1 MGISASQARL
11 LSITARLTS
20 NEYESQ
26 QISNAKMRLATKSEQ
41 ASNEY
46 IAALNTRQLQFVTY
60 DAQGAAVVENLTAN
74 ALYQYSDMKNQYALL
89 NSNGQAM
96 VSTLDAKN
104 FEKATNLTEFL
115 ALYGVDKTYRTES
128 LAANALKLETDSN
141 IDKNGNYLGGVR
153 DYLTAWE
160 AAVDDAISA
169 RYSDPRVEN
178 GPDNALASDERFQ
191 LDKASAF
198 GEYTEALAHYE
209 KQVALFN
216 SGVNVDISGAT
227 ERLSTAKQKY
237 SDTITFD
244 KWVQSKAYETSI
256 AKKDGVYENSMKYYE
271 VLEEFLAEAED
282 LGCTNVTKAGDNGA
296 FKYNDATKAQWYS
309 NLWYKMNGASSDK
322 SVQGNRAANYT
333 VLDPKLA
340 ASKDWLQ
347 DALEQGIISIE
358 VASYKDA
365 SNLVEDE
372 SRPLTVKLQGISWT
386 PTEYAS
392 CIDFTEVDDEAAI
405 AKAEAEYQKKNNE
418 ISAKDKRYQSKIKT
432 LDTEHNALQTQ
443 YESVKSAMTKNI
455 DRSFKTF
462 SG

>member
-11 LSITARLTS
+11 LTITARLTS

-26 QISNAKMRLATKSEQ
+26 QISNAKMRLATQSEQ

-46 IAALNTRQLQFVTY
+46 IAALNIRQLQFVTY
-60 DAQGAAVVENLTAN
+60 DAQGSAVTEDLTAN

-89 NSNGQAM
+89 NSHGQM
-96 VSTLDAKN
+96 LVSTLDAKN
-104 FEKATNLTEFL
+104 FEKSSNLTEFL
-115 ALYGVDKTYRTES
+115 ALYGIEKTYRTES
-128 LAANALKLETDSN
+128 LAKNAEMLEKTSAD
-141 IDKNGNYLGGVR
+141 GGVK
-153 DYLTAWE
+153 DYYDTWAAKIDE
-160 AAVDDAISA
+160 AIRAT
-169 RYSDPRVEN
+169 YSDGHGHDIP
-178 GPDNALASDERFQ
+178 SDQKYQ
-191 LDKASAF
+191 LDKHSAF
-198 GEYTEALAHYE
+198 VEYTEALANYQKQATLYE
-209 KQVALFN
+209 
-216 SGVNVDISGAT
+216 SGVNVNLQDAL

-237 SDTITFD
+237 SETITFD
-244 KWVQSKAYETSI
+244 KWAQSQAAYTTDPTTGARVETEEFKNVQ
-256 AKKDGVYENSMKYYE
+256 KYYE

-282 LGCTNVTKAGDNGA
+282 LGCTNVTKPGDTGA
-296 FKYNDATKAQWYS
+296 FKYNDATKAQWYT

-322 SVQGNRAANYT
+322 SAQGNNAAKYAI
-333 VLDPKLA
+333 LDPKLA
-340 ASKDWLQ
+340 SSKDWIQ
-347 DALEQGIISIE
+347 DALEQGIISLE

-365 SNLVEDE
+365 SNLIEDE

-386 PTEYAS
+386 PTEYGS

-418 ISAKDKRYQSKIKT
+418 ISAKDKRYESKIKT

>member
-60 DAQGAAVVENLTAN
+60 DAQGQAITEALTAN

-89 NSNGQAM
+89 NANGQAM
-96 VSTLDAKN
+96 VSTPDAKN
-104 FEKATNLTEFL
+104 FEKAASLTEFL
-115 ALYGVDKTYRTES
+115 ALYGVEKTYKTES
-128 LAANALKLETDSN
+128 LAKNAQLLETDSN
-141 IDKNGNYLGGVR
+141 AGGVR
-153 DYLTAWE
+153 DYLTKWE
-160 AAVDDAISA
+160 EAIDAAIASRYPDDAGN
-169 RYSDPRVEN
+169 E
-178 GPDNALASDERFQ
+178 GALASDERFQ
-191 LDKASAF
+191 LDKAAAF
-198 GEYTEALAHYE
+198 YEYGEALSFYE
-209 KQVALFN
+209 KQVTLYN

-244 KWVQSKAYETSI
+244 KWVQSKAYETST
-256 AKKDGVYENSMKYYE
+256 AKNDGVYENSMKYYE

-296 FKYNDATKAQWYS
+296 FKYNDATKAQWYT

-386 PTEYAS
+386 PTEYGS

>member
-60 DAQGAAVVENLTAN
+60 DAQGQAITEALTAN

-89 NSNGQAM
+89 NANGQAM

-104 FEKATNLTEFL
+104 FEKAASLTEFL
-115 ALYGVDKTYRTES
+115 ALYGVEKTYKTES
-128 LAANALKLETDSN
+128 LAKNAQLLETDSN
-141 IDKNGNYLGGVR
+141 AGGVR
-153 DYLTAWE
+153 DYLTKWE
-160 AAVDDAISA
+160 EAIDAAIASRYPDDAGN
-169 RYSDPRVEN
+169 E
-178 GPDNALASDERFQ
+178 GALASDERFQ
-191 LDKASAF
+191 LDKAAAF
-198 GEYTEALAHYE
+198 YEYGEALSFYE
-209 KQVALFN
+209 KQVTLYN

-244 KWVQSKAYETSI
+244 KWVQSKAYETST
-256 AKKDGVYENSMKYYE
+256 AKNDGVYENSMKYYE

-296 FKYNDATKAQWYS
+296 FKYNDATKAQWYT

-386 PTEYAS
+386 PTEYGS

>member
-1 MGISASQARL
+1 MGISASQARV

-60 DAQGAAVVENLTAN
+60 DAQGQAITEALTAN

-89 NSNGQAM
+89 NANGQVM

-104 FEKATNLTEFL
+104 FEKAASLTEFL
-115 ALYGVDKTYRTES
+115 ALYGVEKTYKTES
-128 LAANALKLETDSN
+128 LAKNAQLLETDSN
-141 IDKNGNYLGGVR
+141 AGGVR
-153 DYLTAWE
+153 DYLTKWE
-160 AAVDDAISA
+160 EAIDAAIASRYPDDAGN
-169 RYSDPRVEN
+169 V
-178 GPDNALASDERFQ
+178 GALASDERFQ
-191 LDKASAF
+191 LDKAAAF
-198 GEYTEALAHYE
+198 YEYGEALSFYE
-209 KQVALFN
+209 KQVTLYN

-282 LGCTNVTKAGDNGA
+282 LGCTNVTKAGDNGV
-296 FKYNDATKAQWYS
+296 FKYNDATKAQWYT

-365 SNLVEDE
+365 SNWVEDE

-386 PTEYAS
+386 PTEYGS

>member
-60 DAQGAAVVENLTAN
+60 DAQGQAITEALTAN

-89 NSNGQAM
+89 NANGQAM

-104 FEKATNLTEFL
+104 FEKAASLTEFL
-115 ALYGVDKTYRTES
+115 ALYGVEKTYKTES
-128 LAANALKLETDSN
+128 LAQNAQLLETDSN
-141 IDKNGNYLGGVR
+141 AGGVR
-153 DYLTAWE
+153 DYLTKWE
-160 AAVDDAISA
+160 EAIDAAIASRYPDDAGN
-169 RYSDPRVEN
+169 E
-178 GPDNALASDERFQ
+178 GALASDERFQ
-191 LDKASAF
+191 LDKAAAF
-198 GEYTEALAHYE
+198 YEYGEALSFYE
-209 KQVALFN
+209 KQVTLYN

-244 KWVQSKAYETSI
+244 KWVQSKAYETST
-256 AKKDGVYENSMKYYE
+256 AKNDGVYENSMKYYE

-296 FKYNDATKAQWYS
+296 FKYNDATKAQWYT

-386 PTEYAS
+386 PTEYGS

>member
-60 DAQGAAVVENLTAN
+60 DAQGQAITEALTAN

-89 NSNGQAM
+89 NANGQAM

-104 FEKATNLTEFL
+104 FEKAANLTEFL
-115 ALYGVDKTYRTES
+115 ALYGVEKTYKTES
-128 LAANALKLETDSN
+128 LAKNAQLLETDSN
-141 IDKNGNYLGGVR
+141 AGGVR
-153 DYLTAWE
+153 DYLTKWE
-160 AAVDDAISA
+160 EAIDAAIASRYPDDAGN
-169 RYSDPRVEN
+169 E
-178 GPDNALASDERFQ
+178 GALASDERFQ
-191 LDKASAF
+191 LDKAAAF
-198 GEYTEALAHYE
+198 YEYGEALSFYE
-209 KQVALFN
+209 KQVTLYN

-244 KWVQSKAYETSI
+244 KWVQSKAYETST
-256 AKKDGVYENSMKYYE
+256 AKNDGVYENSMKYYE

-296 FKYNDATKAQWYS
+296 FKYNDATKAQWYT

-386 PTEYAS
+386 PTEYGS

>member
-141 IDKNGNYLGGVR
+141 IDKNGNNIGGVR
-153 DYLTAWE
+153 DYLTDWE
-160 AAVDDAISA
+160 NAVEDAISA
-169 RYSDPRVEN
+169 RYPDPRVEN
-178 GPDNALASDERFQ
+178 GPEDALASDERFQ

-198 GEYTEALAHYE
+198 KEYTEALAHYE
-209 KQVALFN
+209 KQVALYN
-216 SGVNVDISGAT
+216 SGVNVDLATAT

-244 KWVQSKAYETSI
+244 KWAQSKAYEKSVS
-256 AKKDGVYENSMKYYE
+256 ANGGKGDGVYENSMKYYE

-282 LGCTNVTKAGDNGA
+282 LGCTNVNETFEYD
-296 FKYNDATKAQWYS
+296 DATKAQWYT

-322 SVQGNRAANYT
+322 SVQGNRASNYT

-365 SNLVEDE
+365 SNLIENE
-372 SRPLTVKLQGISWT
+372 ARPLTVRLQGISWT
-386 PTEYAS
+386 PTEYGS
-392 CIDFTEVDDEAAI
+392 CIDFTEVDDEEAI

-418 ISAKDKRYQSKIKT
+418 ISAKDKKYESKIKT

>member
-60 DAQGAAVVENLTAN
+60 DAQGQAITEALTAN

-89 NSNGQAM
+89 NANGQVM

-104 FEKATNLTEFL
+104 FEKAASLTEFL
-115 ALYGVDKTYRTES
+115 ALYGVEKTYKTES
-128 LAANALKLETDSN
+128 LAKNAQLLETDSN
-141 IDKNGNYLGGVR
+141 AGGVR
-153 DYLTAWE
+153 DYLTKWE
-160 AAVDDAISA
+160 EAIDAAIASRYPDDAGN
-169 RYSDPRVEN
+169 V
-178 GPDNALASDERFQ
+178 GALASDERFQ
-191 LDKASAF
+191 LDKAAAF
-198 GEYTEALAHYE
+198 YEYGEALSFYE
-209 KQVALFN
+209 KQVTLYN

-244 KWVQSKAYETSI
+244 KWVQSKAYETST
-256 AKKDGVYENSMKYYE
+256 AKNDGVYENSMKYYE

-282 LGCTNVTKAGDNGA
+282 LGCTNVTKAGDNGV
-296 FKYNDATKAQWYS
+296 FKYNDATKAQWYT

-386 PTEYAS
+386 PTEYGS

>member
-60 DAQGAAVVENLTAN
+60 DAQGQAITEALTAN

-89 NSNGQAM
+89 NANGQAM

-104 FEKATNLTEFL
+104 FEKAASLTEFL
-115 ALYGVDKTYRTES
+115 ALYGVEKTYKTES
-128 LAANALKLETDSN
+128 LAKNAQLLETDSN
-141 IDKNGNYLGGVR
+141 AGGVR
-153 DYLTAWE
+153 DYLTKWE
-160 AAVDDAISA
+160 EAIDAAIASRYPDDAGN
-169 RYSDPRVEN
+169 V
-178 GPDNALASDERFQ
+178 GALASDERFQ
-191 LDKASAF
+191 LDKAAAF
-198 GEYTEALAHYE
+198 YEYGEALSFYE
-209 KQVALFN
+209 KQVTLYN

-244 KWVQSKAYETSI
+244 KWVQSKAYETST
-256 AKKDGVYENSMKYYE
+256 AKNDGVYENSMKYYE

-282 LGCTNVTKAGDNGA
+282 LGCTNVTKAGDNGV
-296 FKYNDATKAQWYS
+296 FKYNDATKAQWYT

-386 PTEYAS
+386 PTEYGS

>member
-141 IDKNGNYLGGVR
+141 IDKNGNNIGGVR

-160 AAVDDAISA
+160 NAVEDAISA
-169 RYSDPRVEN
+169 RYPDPRVEN
-178 GPDNALASDERFQ
+178 GPEDALASDERFQ

-198 GEYTEALAHYE
+198 KEYTEALAHYE
-209 KQVALFN
+209 KQVALYN
-216 SGVNVDISGAT
+216 SGVNVDLATAT

-244 KWVQSKAYETSI
+244 KWAQSKAYEKSVS
-256 AKKDGVYENSMKYYE
+256 ANGGKGDGVYENSMKYYE

-282 LGCTNVTKAGDNGA
+282 LGCTNVNETFEYD
-296 FKYNDATKAQWYS
+296 DATKAQWYT

-322 SVQGNRAANYT
+322 SVQGNRASNYT

-365 SNLVEDE
+365 SNLIENE
-372 SRPLTVKLQGISWT
+372 ARPLTVRLQGISWT
-386 PTEYAS
+386 PTEYGS
-392 CIDFTEVDDEAAI
+392 CIDFTEVDDEEAI

-418 ISAKDKRYQSKIKT
+418 ISAKDKKYESKIKT

>member
-60 DAQGAAVVENLTAN
+60 DAQGQAITEALTAN

-89 NSNGQAM
+89 NANGQVM

-104 FEKATNLTEFL
+104 FEKAASLTEFL
-115 ALYGVDKTYRTES
+115 ALYGVEKTYKTES
-128 LAANALKLETDSN
+128 LAKNAQLLETDSN
-141 IDKNGNYLGGVR
+141 AGGVR
-153 DYLTAWE
+153 DYLTKWE
-160 AAVDDAISA
+160 EAIDAAIASRYPDDAGN
-169 RYSDPRVEN
+169 E
-178 GPDNALASDERFQ
+178 GALASDERFQ
-191 LDKASAF
+191 LDKAAAF
-198 GEYTEALAHYE
+198 YEYGEALSFYE
-209 KQVALFN
+209 KQVTLYN

-244 KWVQSKAYETSI
+244 KWVQSKAYETST

-282 LGCTNVTKAGDNGA
+282 LGCTNVTKAGDNGV
-296 FKYNDATKAQWYS
+296 FKYNDATKAQWYT

-386 PTEYAS
+386 PTEYGS

>member
-141 IDKNGNYLGGVR
+141 IDENGNNIGGVR

-198 GEYTEALAHYE
+198 KEYTEALAHYE

-216 SGVNVDISGAT
+216 SGVNVDLALAT

-244 KWVQSKAYETSI
+244 KWAQSKAYEKSV
-256 AKKDGVYENSMKYYE
+256 ANNDGVYENSMKYYE
-271 VLEEFLAEAED
+271 VLEEFLSEAED
-282 LGCTNVTKAGDNGA
+282 LGCTNVNET
-296 FKYNDATKAQWYS
+296 FKYNDATKAQWYT

-322 SVQGNRAANYT
+322 SVQGNRASNYT

-340 ASKDWLQ
+340 SSKDWLQ
-347 DALEQGIISIE
+347 DALEQGIVSIE
-358 VASYKDA
+358 VASYQDA
-365 SNLVEDE
+365 SNLIENE
-372 SRPLTVKLQGISWT
+372 ARPLTVKLQGIAWT
-386 PTEYAS
+386 PTEYGS
-392 CIDFTEVDDEAAI
+392 CIDFTEVDDEEAI

-418 ISAKDKRYQSKIKT
+418 ISAKDKRYESKIKT

>member
-60 DAQGAAVVENLTAN
+60 DAQGQAITEALTAN

-89 NSNGQAM
+89 NANGQAM

-104 FEKATNLTEFL
+104 FEKAANLTEFL
-115 ALYGVDKTYRTES
+115 ALYGVEKTYKTES
-128 LAANALKLETDSN
+128 LAKNAQLLETDSN
-141 IDKNGNYLGGVR
+141 AGGVG
-153 DYLTAWE
+153 DYLTKWE
-160 AAVDDAISA
+160 EAIDAAIASRYPDDAGN
-169 RYSDPRVEN
+169 E
-178 GPDNALASDERFQ
+178 GALASDERFQ
-191 LDKASAF
+191 LDKAAAF
-198 GEYTEALAHYE
+198 YEYGEALSFYE
-209 KQVALFN
+209 KQVTLYN

-244 KWVQSKAYETSI
+244 KWVQSKAYETST
-256 AKKDGVYENSMKYYE
+256 AKNDGVYENSMKYYE

-296 FKYNDATKAQWYS
+296 FKYNDATKAQWYT

-386 PTEYAS
+386 PTEYGS

>member
-60 DAQGAAVVENLTAN
+60 DAQGQAITEALTAN

-89 NSNGQAM
+89 NANGQVM

-104 FEKATNLTEFL
+104 FEKAASLTEFL
-115 ALYGVDKTYRTES
+115 ALYGVEKTYKTES
-128 LAANALKLETDSN
+128 LAKNAQLLETDSN
-141 IDKNGNYLGGVR
+141 AGGVR
-153 DYLTAWE
+153 DYLTKWE
-160 AAVDDAISA
+160 EAIDAAIASRYPDDAGN
-169 RYSDPRVEN
+169 E
-178 GPDNALASDERFQ
+178 GALASDERFQ
-191 LDKASAF
+191 LDKAAAF
-198 GEYTEALAHYE
+198 YEYGEALSFYE
-209 KQVALFN
+209 KQVTLYN

-282 LGCTNVTKAGDNGA
+282 LGCTNVTKAGDNGV
-296 FKYNDATKAQWYS
+296 FKYNDATKAQWYT

-386 PTEYAS
+386 PTEYGS

>member
-60 DAQGAAVVENLTAN
+60 DAQGQAITEALTAN

-89 NSNGQAM
+89 IANGQVM

-104 FEKATNLTEFL
+104 FEKAASLTEFL
-115 ALYGVDKTYRTES
+115 ALYGVEKTYKTES
-128 LAANALKLETDSN
+128 LAKNAQLLETDSN
-141 IDKNGNYLGGVR
+141 AGGVR
-153 DYLTAWE
+153 DYLTKWE
-160 AAVDDAISA
+160 EAIDAAIASRYPDDAGN
-169 RYSDPRVEN
+169 V
-178 GPDNALASDERFQ
+178 GALASDERFQ
-191 LDKASAF
+191 LDKAAAF
-198 GEYTEALAHYE
+198 YEYGEALSFYE
-209 KQVALFN
+209 KQVTLYN

-282 LGCTNVTKAGDNGA
+282 LGCTNVTKAGDNGV
-296 FKYNDATKAQWYS
+296 FKYNDATKAQWYT

-386 PTEYAS
+386 PTEYGS

>member
-60 DAQGAAVVENLTAN
+60 DAQGQAITEALTAN

-89 NSNGQAM
+89 NANGQVM

-104 FEKATNLTEFL
+104 FEKAASLTEFL
-115 ALYGVDKTYRTES
+115 ALYGVEKTYKTES
-128 LAANALKLETDSN
+128 LAKNAQLLETDSN
-141 IDKNGNYLGGVR
+141 AGGVR
-153 DYLTAWE
+153 DYLTKWE
-160 AAVDDAISA
+160 EAIDAAIASRYPDDAGN
-169 RYSDPRVEN
+169 V
-178 GPDNALASDERFQ
+178 GALASDERFQ
-191 LDKASAF
+191 LDKAAAF
-198 GEYTEALAHYE
+198 YEYGEALSFYE
-209 KQVALFN
+209 KQVTLYN

-282 LGCTNVTKAGDNGA
+282 LGCTNVTKAGDNGV
-296 FKYNDATKAQWYS
+296 FKYNDATKAQWYT

-386 PTEYAS
+386 PTEYGS

>member
-60 DAQGAAVVENLTAN
+60 DAQGQAITEALTAN

-104 FEKATNLTEFL
+104 FEKAASLTEFL
-115 ALYGVDKTYRTES
+115 ALYGVEKTYKTES
-128 LAANALKLETDSN
+128 LAKNAQLLETDSN
-141 IDKNGNYLGGVR
+141 AGGVR
-153 DYLTAWE
+153 DYLTKWE
-160 AAVDDAISA
+160 EAIDAAIASRYPDDAGN
-169 RYSDPRVEN
+169 V
-178 GPDNALASDERFQ
+178 GALASDERFQ
-191 LDKASAF
+191 LDKAAAF
-198 GEYTEALAHYE
+198 YEYGEALSFYE
-209 KQVALFN
+209 KQVTLYN

-282 LGCTNVTKAGDNGA
+282 LGCTNVTKAGDNGV
-296 FKYNDATKAQWYS
+296 FKYNDATKAQWYT

-386 PTEYAS
+386 PTEYGS